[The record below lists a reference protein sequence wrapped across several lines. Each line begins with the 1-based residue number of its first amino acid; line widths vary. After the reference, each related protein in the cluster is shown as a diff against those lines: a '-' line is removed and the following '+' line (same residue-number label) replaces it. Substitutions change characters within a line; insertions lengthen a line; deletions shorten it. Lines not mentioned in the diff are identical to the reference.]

1 MKKLSFTIA
10 LFLFTV
16 LSYLPVQAQET
27 YVYDYADLLT
37 SEEEADL
44 NQEAQRLT
52 DLYDCGIYILT
63 IDDYNELSPGV
74 TQAAEVF
81 YNSMALGAGEE
92 RNGTLL
98 MLSMEERDY
107 AIVSYGDQAH
117 AAFTDYGKEWMADQF
132 LDAFGE
138 DDWYGGFLD
147 YLSAAEEMM
156 AMESSG
162 TPLDVDTDPDKV
174 QERNTFNTISLFVIP
189 LIVSAG
195 IMVYLC
201 SKMRSAR
208 LGTEA
213 SEYIVPGSEHMLERY
228 DIYTHTTVTRH
239 KIPKNESSG
248 GTSIN
253 SGGFSSHSGKF

>member
-1 MKKLSFTIA
+1 MKKLLIAAGFLSFSAASFVPVCAEETTI
-10 LFLFTV
+10 
-16 LSYLPVQAQET
+16 
-27 YVYDYADLLT
+27 YDYADLLT
-37 SEEEADL
+37 SEEEAEL
-44 NQEAQRLT
+44 NHEANRLS
-52 DLYDCGIYILT
+52 DQYDCGIYILT

-74 TQAAEVF
+74 TRAAEVF
-81 YNSMALGAGEE
+81 YSSMELGVGTEH
-92 RNGTLL
+92 NGTLL

-208 LGTEA
+208 LGSEA
-213 SEYIVPGSEHMLERY
+213 SEYIVPGSEHMMERY

-239 KIPKNESSG
+239 KIPKNDGGG
-248 GTSIN
+248 GTSVN
-253 SGGFSSHSGKF
+253 SGGFSSSSGKF

>member
-1 MKKLSFTIA
+1 MKKLLCAI
-10 LFLFTV
+10 FLFTA
-16 LSYLPVQAQET
+16 SILPVYGEET
-27 YVYDYADLLT
+27 NVYDYADLLT
-37 SEEEADL
+37 SEEEAEL
-44 NQEAQRLT
+44 NTEAQRLT
-52 DLYDCGIYILT
+52 EQYDCGIYILT
-63 IDDYNELSPGV
+63 IDDYQSLSYEV
-74 TQAAEVF
+74 TRAAETF
-81 YNSMALGAGEE
+81 YSDMNLGVGEE

-98 MLSMEERDY
+98 MLSMAERDY
-107 AIVSYGDQAH
+107 AIVSYGNKAH
-117 AAFTDYGKEWMADQF
+117 ETFTDYGKEWMADQF
-132 LDAFGE
+132 LDAFGY
-138 DDWYGGFLD
+138 DDWYGGFID

-156 AMESSG
+156 NMERSG

-213 SEYIVPGSEHMLERY
+213 SEYIVPGSEHMMERY

-239 KIPKNESSG
+239 KIPKNEGSG